1 MEDKMSDI
9 INAKW
14 IAASREGTRMP
25 VFGKDLYLEE
35 NPVQAKIEICGLGQF
50 ALFIGDAEINEGVYE
65 PGWTNYR
72 KRCLYSTYNVTD
84 FLRQGQNR
92 IRVLVGN
99 GMYHEEG
106 GRYVKFT
113 GSFGD
118 PLLIAALRM
127 TFGDGRE
134 TVISTDESWSACLGP
149 ILFSSIFGGEDYD
162 ARDDKW
168 RQSIAQNDWTEAK
181 IYSGSI
187 GKLEESQYPTVRV
200 QSQMEIRAKKIL
212 SDGRVFYDFGRNFA
226 GMIRIHVIGSE
237 GQVVKV
243 TPGELLDEKGEIDQQ
258 YTGDPHYYLYTLSGK
273 GEEVWAPRFTFYGQR
288 YAIIETDA
296 RIKEVYGLE
305 RYASCPRTGSFEC
318 SNELYNSIHQLIIGA
333 VKSNMQSIFT
343 DCPHREKLGWLEEDH
358 LIGPGIL
365 YNFDAGKLY
374 EKILDDMEDAQTKE
388 GLVPSI
394 CPEYVVFELG
404 FRDSAEW
411 GSACVLLPWYLY
423 ERYGKKELLEKH
435 YAMGQRYTS
444 YLVSKSKD
452 YIVNH
457 GLGDWMDVGHSPAHP
472 ANTPIPITA
481 TAILYQDLCTLAKIA
496 GVLGKQ
502 DDQKAYEDQAK
513 KCREAFNKA
522 FFYPLSQNYANGSQ
536 TANAIALFLD
546 LPSDEY
552 RESVLENLKED
563 IARRDGHFTG
573 GDVGHPYILRAL
585 GKCGE
590 NEIVAQNFMKT
601 DFPSYGYQ
609 VICKATTLCENWA
622 GPNPEPPLFSQNHFM
637 LGAAEEWFY
646 RYLAGI
652 RVDASEEQCIR
663 IQPYFAKEADWVE
676 CSTHTPAGICK
687 LSWRRENGEILVTVE
702 LEKRASIRLC
712 LNGQDEVVE
721 VEGIVT
727 RKVIE

>member
-1 MEDKMSDI
+1 MSDI
-9 INAKW
+9 VNARW
-14 IAASREGTRMP
+14 ITASREGTRMP

-35 NPVQAKIEICGLGQF
+35 SPAQAKIEICGLGQF
-50 ALFIGDAEINEGVYE
+50 ALFIGDVEINEGVYE

-72 KRCLYSTYNVTD
+72 KRCLYSAYDVKD
-84 FLRQGQNR
+84 FLQKGENR
-92 IRVLVGN
+92 IRVLLGN

-118 PLLIAALRM
+118 PLLTAALRL
-127 TFGDGRE
+127 TFWDGRE
-134 TVISTDESWSACLGP
+134 TVISTNESWSVCLGP

-162 ARDDKW
+162 AREGKW
-168 RQSIAQNDWTEAK
+168 RQSITLSDWTEAK

-187 GKLEESQYPTVRV
+187 GKLEEAQYPAVRV
-200 QSQMEIRAKKIL
+200 QSQIEVKEKKVL
-212 SDGRVFYDFGRNFA
+212 SDRRVFCDFGRNFA
-226 GMIRIHVIGSE
+226 GMIRIHVTGSE

-243 TPGELLDEKGEIDQQ
+243 TPGELLDEKGGIDQQ

-273 GEEVWAPRFTFYGQR
+273 GEEIWAPRFTFYGQR

-296 RIKEVYGLE
+296 QIKEVYGLE
-305 RYASCPRTGSFEC
+305 QYASCPQAGSFEC

-374 EKILDDMEDAQTKE
+374 EKILNDMEDAQTEE

-404 FRDSAEW
+404 FRDSPEW
-411 GSACVLLPWYLY
+411 GSACILLPWYLY

-435 YAMGQRYTS
+435 YAMGQRYAA

-457 GLGDWMDVGHSPAHP
+457 GLGDWMDVGHYPAHP

-481 TAILYQDLCTLAKIA
+481 TAILYQDLCTLEKMA
-496 GVLGKQ
+496 GVLGKR
-502 DDQKAYEDQAK
+502 DDQKAYEEQAK
-513 KCREAFNKA
+513 KCREAFNEA

-546 LPSDEY
+546 LPFEEY
-552 RESVLENLKED
+552 REGVLENLKED

-609 VICKATTLCENWA
+609 VVCKATTLCENWA
-622 GPNPEPPLFSQNHFM
+622 GPNPEHPLFSQNHFM

-646 RYLAGI
+646 SCLAGI

-676 CSTHTPAGICK
+676 CSTHTPVGLCK

-702 LEKRASIRLC
+702 LEKKASVRLC
-712 LNGQDEVVE
+712 LNGQEEVVE
-721 VEGIVT
+721 VESIVT